1 MSDDRTVDQAGAALD
16 PGDLARRV
24 FDAMEANDRVFLALG
39 MREVEIGPGRAV
51 LEMTVREDMLNGHD
65 ICHGGMIFSFA
76 DTAMAIAS
84 NSLNQTSIAAAADIS
99 FLEPA
104 RKGEVLR
111 AETEQ
116 RSLRKRTALYDVT
129 VSGPDGRV
137 IALFRGR
144 VQRVSA
150 KVVAELPGP
159 TDNQ

>member
-1 MSDDRTVDQAGAALD
+1 MSDDARTTAGAALD
-16 PGDLARRV
+16 PRELARRV
-24 FDAMEANDRVFLALG
+24 FEAMEANDRVFHALG
-39 MREVEIGPGRAV
+39 MREIEIEPGRAV

-65 ICHGGMIFSFA
+65 ICHGGMIFSLA
-76 DTAMAIAS
+76 DTAMAIAA
-84 NSLNQTSIAAAADIS
+84 NSFNQTVVASAADIS

-129 VSGPDGRV
+129 VKGSDGRV

-144 VQRVSA
+144 IQRVNA
-150 KVVAELPGP
+150 KVVPELPGP
-159 TDNQ
+159 TDNL